1 MFLCWSRFISPL
13 TSLRL
18 FNGSPLATFQ
28 IDSSDRALTKQQC
41 APYAT
46 EPFLEMIGTLVAPAP
61 GDIQRAAQLP
71 RAG

>member
-1 MFLCWSRFISPL
+1 MKAIVKTIPL
-13 TSLRL
+13 GVAKA
-18 FNGSPLATFQ
+18 FFKQ
-28 IDSSDRALTKQQC
+28 EIDSSDRALTKQQC

-46 EPFLEMIGTLVAPAP
+46 EPFLEMIGTLVVPAP